1 VAQLAGYV
9 SEQAAYHHGEA
20 SLQGAIVG
28 MAQNFVGSN
37 NINILQP
44 NGQFGTRIMGGT
56 DSASARYIH
65 TQLNPLTDYIFPS
78 KDFPLLD
85 YVDDDGLLVEPKWYC
100 PIIPMVLVNG
110 MVGIGTGFSTTIPQF
125 NPKECINNIR
135 RKMNGEPYLSMM
147 PYYKGFTGKIT
158 KKTEK
163 NNTVKYITRG
173 KYKIVDEM
181 VEITELPVG
190 KWTHDFKEYIENI
203 LKEENSWILDY
214 ENHST
219 DEKVKFSVK
228 VTDETL
234 FDNTYKTKDII
245 EEKFKLQ
252 STKSTTNMHL
262 YNKDG
267 SIQKYENV
275 YKIMDEHYYVRLNMY
290 GKRKEYELDI
300 IERHIKLL
308 EAKMRFIQDVIDD
321 VVIINRQT
329 KKSIIDKMSELKYP
343 FYEKEEIIDYEER
356 EIKSEYNYLLN
367 LSVYNFTSEKVDELQ
382 AEIDKNKEDY
392 EGLKDIDP
400 KDIWRNELDVFEEK
414 YDEWLK

>member
-1 VAQLAGYV
+1 
-9 SEQAAYHHGEA
+9 
-20 SLQGAIVG
+20 
-28 MAQNFVGSN
+28 
-37 NINILQP
+37 
-44 NGQFGTRIMGGT
+44 
-56 DSASARYIH
+56 
-65 TQLNPLTDYIFPS
+65 
-78 KDFPLLD
+78 
-85 YVDDDGLLVEPKWYC
+85 
-100 PIIPMVLVNG
+100 
-110 MVGIGTGFSTTIPQF
+110 
-125 NPKECINNIR
+125 
-135 RKMNGEPYLSMM
+135 MNGEPYLSMM
-147 PYYKGFTGKIT
+147 PYYKGFTGKDN
-158 KKTEK
+158 KKDMEK
-163 NNTVKYITRG
+163 NNTIKFITRG
-173 KYKIVDEM
+173 KYKVVDEM

-267 SIQKYENV
+267 SIKKYDNV
-275 YKIMDEHYYVRLNMY
+275 YQIMDEHYYVRLNMY
-290 GKRKEYELDI
+290 AKRKDYELDI

-343 FYEKEEIIDYEER
+343 FYEKEEIVEYEER

-382 AEIDKNKEDY
+382 ADIDKSKEEY
-392 EGLKDIDP
+392 EELKDMDP
-400 KDIWRNELDVFEEK
+400 KDMWRKELDVFEEK